1 MSIAQCMW
9 QKFTNNDIQ
18 LLQNFGVNL
27 CNAKITPGF
36 NFSFDKT
43 ALAFPVEF
51 CENFY
56 ILILEKADFS

>member
-1 MSIAQCMW
+1 MSIAQYMW
-9 QKFTNNDIQ
+9 QKFTDNDIQ

-43 ALAFPVEF
+43 A
-51 CENFY
+51 
-56 ILILEKADFS
+56 